1 MFRKHELVVKN
12 KHLVKQACNAKKS
25 RVKISQTYSCIAR
38 ERNGVDQLAF
48 TQKVL
53 ENAVSELKKLELI
66 EGDANGMIEYFQK
79 MSSDNQNFFHLC
91 RFGKDGALQD
101 VLWVD
106 ARSRAAYEEFGDV
119 VCFDSTYLTN
129 RFHLPFVVFLGVNHH
144 GQSILL
150 GCALIS
156 RETVETYAWVFKTWL
171 NCMSDKAQTSI
182 LTDQEPAIRKA
193 VHLFLR
199 IDDHWMDAIQ
209 HYKLQKNSWLEG
221 VVFEECE
228 LILYG
233 CCCGDHRLKSI
244 ALITN
249 PSPLFVLGKTYV
261 GASILETSVLGKDEN
276 NSEIRA
282 EAERIADSNTL
293 RYVRELATA
302 FPAEEVFQ
310 KCYTDSKF
318 KEVQQKC
325 KKILYV
331 RCIDQIEIYD
341 KLVEYILEDRV
352 WIKPKNA
359 RKESVTKIHRCYR
372 VMYDSSTFEAVCDC
386 KHFECHGIICRHM
399 IFVYDLSGVG
409 IVPEKYIL
417 RRWRKDMQRKHTR
430 VKVAYHDPLKTDE
443 VRQYHNLMG
452 AYEPIFSKAAS
463 YKEVVVAVNDLLQ
476 LMDLRVDEVI
486 AMDEKKR
493 KQEMEENVNEQQQ
506 PEDEGGR
513 GKDLGSCEGSFA
525 DLSGAILD
533 LSGAIPDQSGVIPD
547 PPLPKKKNHRTTNK
561 RYPSCTEKKGKEKAA
576 RAKNAAK
583 KLAAKNST
591 TSVTLSSH
599 EYIRSAG
606 VHMTDLD
613 GMRSIRQ
620 PVATVE
626 MSWISAKNCSC
637 SGAGLNLVEF
647 RISMS
652 EMNPMRPYY
661 KCRLFGNWEWVV
673 DGDLVKDGPPPNI
686 AAIVERVEVLE
697 HHNIN

>member
-1 MFRKHELVVKN
+1 MRRGIRLFARFIWNIKGTVTLRKARDVAMFRKHELVVKN

-48 TQKVL
+48 TQKDL
-53 ENAVSELKKLELI
+53 ENAVSELKKLELT

-91 RFGKDGALQD
+91 RFGKDGAL
-101 VLWVD
+101 
-106 ARSRAAYEEFGDV
+106 
-119 VCFDSTYLTN
+119 
-129 RFHLPFVVFLGVNHH
+129 FHFPFAVFLGVNHH

-150 GCALIS
+150 GYALIS
-156 RETVETYAWVFKTWL
+156 RETVETWCIWHILQKFGKYLGKL
-171 NCMSDKAQTSI
+171 EKYEELSDELENIIYGS
-182 LTDQEPAIRKA
+182 LVPEE
-193 VHLFLR
+193 F
-199 IDDHWMDAIQ
+199 DDRWMDAIE

-233 CCCGDHRLKSI
+233 CCCGDHRLKSLYLERHMWVL
-244 ALITN
+244 AYLKHLFWAGMRTTQRSKSFN
-249 PSPLFVLGKTYV
+249 HFFKGYVDKNTTLSEFVLRYCD
-261 GASILETSVLGKDEN
+261 AMQ
-276 NSEIRA
+276 IRA

-302 FPAEEVFQ
+302 FPVEEVFQ

-318 KEVQQKC
+318 KEVQQEC

-331 RCIDQIEIYD
+331 RCIDQIEISD

-359 RKESVTKIHRCYR
+359 RKESVTKIRRCYR
-372 VMYDSSTFEAVCDC
+372 VMYDSSTFEAPCDC

-417 RRWRKDMQRKHTR
+417 RRWRIDMQRKHTR

-443 VRQYHNLMG
+443 SGRGNCYG
-452 AYEPIFSKAAS
+452 
-463 YKEVVVAVNDLLQ
+463 
-476 LMDLRVDEVI
+476 R
-486 AMDEKKR
+486 KKR
-493 KQEMEENVNEQQQ
+493 KQEMEENGNEQQQ
-506 PEDEGGR
+506 LEDEAGR
-513 GKDLGSCEGSFA
+513 EKDLVLTPSSVGQNKVTHNSARNTALVTPSSAFQGSCEGSFV

-533 LSGAIPDQSGVIPD
+533 LSGAIPDQSSVTPD

-606 VHMTDLD
+606 MHMTDLD
-613 GMRSIRQ
+613 GSI
-620 PVATVE
+620 ANFTCTGYG
-626 MSWISAKNCSC
+626 S
-637 SGAGLNLVEF
+637 
-647 RISMS
+647 
-652 EMNPMRPYY
+652 
-661 KCRLFGNWEWVV
+661 
-673 DGDLVKDGPPPNI
+673 
-686 AAIVERVEVLE
+686 
-697 HHNIN
+697 